1 MPKTATH
8 SAKRALI
15 VTTASLAWFALL
27 LQLLLTIRT
36 SLSNGMSIIAA
47 IAMYFSFFT
56 ITTNLLVALVL
67 TFSLLATKSPWG
79 RFFSNPVTTT
89 GTALYIA
96 TVGIIYSL
104 LLRHTWNPEGLNK
117 LTDLILHDVVPLL
130 LRGRIGSSSCPSPD
144 CGGRTHCLGR
154 SIRLCILSGFCSA
167 EPSLAATH
175 TRSSMSPNS
184 ATRELC

>member
-67 TFSLLATKSPWG
+67 TFSLLATKFPLGQILLQSRNNDRNRPLHCN
-79 RFFSNPVTTT
+79 RRHHLFAPVAPYLESRRPQQAY
-89 GTALYIA
+89 GPHPA
-96 TVGIIYSL
+96 
-104 LLRHTWNPEGLNK
+104 
-117 LTDLILHDVVPLL
+117 
-130 LRGRIGSSSCPSPD
+130 
-144 CGGRTHCLGR
+144 
-154 SIRLCILSGFCSA
+154 
-167 EPSLAATH
+167 
-175 TRSSMSPNS
+175 
-184 ATRELC
+184 